1 MGDKGTA
8 REKALLLLVEALF
21 YALALAGA
29 LAAGAAVMA
38 AAGISPWSAY
48 PVLWEGAAGSADSIK
63 ETLVKATP
71 LLLTGLAY
79 SFAYR
84 CGLFNIGAE
93 GQLYAGALAG
103 TAAALLLPPLPGW
116 LHLPLALLCGMA
128 GGALWGGIAGALKA
142 GRGASEIIN
151 TIMLNYVGLYVV
163 SYMVTGPLRDAGGSL
178 PQTAAIPLAA
188 ELPRL
193 LGSRLHAGVFVA
205 LGAALIAYLL
215 LHRSAWG
222 YEIRSAGS
230 NWRAAEVMGM
240 PVRRNTVLVLMAS
253 GGFAGLAG
261 WVEIAGVQHR
271 LLQNFSPGFGYD
283 GIAVALLGGAH
294 PLGNILSALLFG
306 GLRSGANAMQRATG
320 ASTSLVYV
328 IQAVLIILLLC
339 NRYWLAGVKRTIVAR
354 LVGQRSAEQ
363 SGHSGQSGQT
373 GQSAAIDSKL
383 GGEGA

>member
-1 MGDKGTA
+1 MEADGSV
-8 REKALLLLVEALF
+8 REKTVKLLVEALF
-21 YALALAGA
+21 HALALTGA

-38 AAGISPWSAY
+38 AAGISPWAAY
-48 PVLWEGAAGSADSIK
+48 PALWDGAAGSLDSFK

-142 GRGASEIIN
+142 GRGASEIIS
-151 TIMLNYVGLYVV
+151 TIMLNYVGLYLV

-178 PQTAAIPLAA
+178 PQSAAIPLAA
-188 ELPRL
+188 ELPKL
-193 LGSRLHAGVFVA
+193 LGSRLHAG
-205 LGAALIAYLL
+205 ALIALAAAIVAYLV
-215 LHRSAWG
+215 LHRSTWG

-230 NWRAAEVMGM
+230 NRRAAEVAGM
-240 PVRRNTVLVLMAS
+240 PVKRNTVLVLMAS
-253 GGFAGLAG
+253 GAFAGLAG
-261 WVEIAGVQHR
+261 WMEIGGVQNR

-328 IQAVLIILLLC
+328 IQAVLIILMLC
-339 NRYWLAGVKRTIVAR
+339 NRYWLNGVKRMIVAR
-354 LVGQRSAEQ
+354 LLGGREA
-363 SGHSGQSGQT
+363 GRAGPA
-373 GQSAAIDSKL
+373 AAIETTKL